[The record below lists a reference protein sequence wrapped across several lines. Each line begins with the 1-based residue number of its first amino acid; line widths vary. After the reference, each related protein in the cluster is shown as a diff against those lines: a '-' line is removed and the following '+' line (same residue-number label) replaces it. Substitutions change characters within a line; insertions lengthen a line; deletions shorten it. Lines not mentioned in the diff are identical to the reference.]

1 MNAWKEALLAF
12 LYQAAAKKN
21 GSDYDARGGGEKRKT
36 QEVKRQEDLLTVGP
50 SGPAGPSTN
59 IPWNTQAQI
68 IMPHS

>member
-21 GSDYDARGGGEKRKT
+21 GSDYDAKGGGGRKT
-36 QEVKRQEDLLTVGP
+36 QEVKRQEDWLTVGP

-68 IMPHS
+68 IRPHS